1 VEDTGPAGRRTGK
14 ATSAARGNDPPAS
27 PYYTGAR
34 LSRAGQIALA
44 AERGEI
50 APVPIGLINGNTHR
64 QGTRPPFRPAAV
76 IDAIRQVLAQPRL
89 PAQQITALM
98 GPPDF
103 ITGCVVTG
111 SLAQRRL
118 VLYLSDAPRSTARSC
133 TRTADLH
140 GCRLESDQDDS
151 PHRCAYCA
159 LSGRVRGAAQCGAI
173 AASRP
178 GPWARPACCRTRQSW
193 RAFLCFFGYL
203 TTFWRAR
210 YVGAVER
217 RVEVL
222 MRADDDADFVVFVAA
237 SSRRLLRTAFLIT
250 GDVDR
255 AEDLLQTA
263 LERSYLRWGRIRRS
277 ELPEAYVR
285 RVIVNA
291 AVDTWRASR
300 RLRTVQL
307 DESQLPAMPD
317 AALERVPGRDALLAC
332 VRELPARQRAVLVLR
347 YFDDLTEAE
356 TARVMGCSVGT
367 VKSQHARAM
376 ARLRQLLPDGRT
388 T

>member
-1 VEDTGPAGRRTGK
+1 
-14 ATSAARGNDPPAS
+14 
-27 PYYTGAR
+27 
-34 LSRAGQIALA
+34 
-44 AERGEI
+44 
-50 APVPIGLINGNTHR
+50 
-64 QGTRPPFRPAAV
+64 
-76 IDAIRQVLAQPRL
+76 
-89 PAQQITALM
+89 
-98 GPPDF
+98 
-103 ITGCVVTG
+103 
-111 SLAQRRL
+111 
-118 VLYLSDAPRSTARSC
+118 
-133 TRTADLH
+133 
-140 GCRLESDQDDS
+140 
-151 PHRCAYCA
+151 
-159 LSGRVRGAAQCGAI
+159 
-173 AASRP
+173 
-178 GPWARPACCRTRQSW
+178 
-193 RAFLCFFGYL
+193 
-203 TTFWRAR
+203 
-210 YVGAVER
+210 
-217 RVEVL
+217 

-250 GDVDR
+250 GDMDR

-263 LERSYLRWGRIRRS
+263 LERSYLRWARIGRS

-356 TARVMGCSVGT
+356 TARVLGCSVWT